1 MTGND
6 ETCMIIM
13 VVIFAV
19 AVYYLFIS
27 NNKMCA
33 ISSNEH
39 YSNEESLNT
48 NNSDYSTNDTSNLVS
63 IEPENDTVSEPV
75 SSSEDESIQLI
86 RKRAKGRNN
95 VKSHSYRHTTE
106 NLDGVKNQFNVRDV
120 TDNSNV
126 QMLNIEENEDGEQA
140 PINIQN
146 VPATEKDKYNL
157 DNYLPLETK
166 DNDWFETI
174 ETTNVKNKHLINIYR
189 PCGVNTSG
197 SSHKNVSQDI
207 RGEPPCPKEVVAPWY
222 QSSIEPDVQFNR
234 NQLGNDCT

>member
-27 NNKMCA
+27 NNKMYA
-33 ISSNEH
+33 TSSNEH
-39 YSNEESLNT
+39 YSNEEPLNT

-63 IEPENDTVSEPV
+63 IEPDSDTASEQA

-86 RKRAKGRNN
+86 RKRAKGKNN
-95 VKSHSYRHTTE
+95 VKSHSYRNTSK
-106 NLDGVKNQFNVRDV
+106 NLDGIKNQFNVRDV
-120 TDNSNV
+120 TSQSNEH
-126 QMLNIEENEDGEQA
+126 MLNIEQDEEQA
-140 PINIQN
+140 PVNIQN

-174 ETTNVKNKHLINIYR
+174 ETTDVKNRHLINIYR

-207 RGEPPCPKEVVAPWY
+207 RGEPPCPKETLGPWY

-234 NQLGNDCT
+234 NQIGTECP

>member
-1 MTGND
+1 MKGND
-6 ETCMIIM
+6 EMCMIIM

-27 NNKMCA
+27 NNKMRA

-39 YSNEESLNT
+39 YSNEELLNT
-48 NNSDYSTNDTSNLVS
+48 NNSDNSTNDTSKLDS

-75 SSSEDESIQLI
+75 SSSEDESIQRI
-86 RKRAKGRNN
+86 RKRAKGRNV
-95 VKSHSYRHTTE
+95 VKSHSYRNTTE
-106 NLDGVKNQFNVRDV
+106 NLDGVNNQFNVRDV
-120 TDNSNV
+120 MNNSNE
-126 QMLNIEENEDGEQA
+126 QILNIDEDGDQA

-207 RGEPPCPKEVVAPWY
+207 RGEPPCPKDVVAPWY

-234 NQLGNDCT
+234 NQLGNDRP